1 MITQTIQ
8 LDGKAYV
15 VIERDV
21 YERLATLAKMPP
33 VPEPDA
39 DGNYPAVEYAR
50 ASLARSIIQDRIEAG
65 LSQRELAER
74 AGIRP
79 ETLCRIETGRHTA
92 SVPTIEK
99 IDRALKRAMPRK
111 SKSKGGKRKG
121 R

>member
-1 MITQTIQ
+1 MTTQTIQ

-21 YERLATLAKMPP
+21 YERLATLDKMPP
-33 VPEPDA
+33 LPEPDA
-39 DGNYPAVEYAR
+39 EGNYPAVEYAR
-50 ASLARSIIQDRIEAG
+50 AGLARNIIQDRVKTG
-65 LSQRELAER
+65 LSQRELAEL
-74 AGIRP
+74 AGIRA

-99 IDRALKRAMPRK
+99 IDRALKKAMPRK
-111 SKSKGGKRKG
+111 SKTKKRKG